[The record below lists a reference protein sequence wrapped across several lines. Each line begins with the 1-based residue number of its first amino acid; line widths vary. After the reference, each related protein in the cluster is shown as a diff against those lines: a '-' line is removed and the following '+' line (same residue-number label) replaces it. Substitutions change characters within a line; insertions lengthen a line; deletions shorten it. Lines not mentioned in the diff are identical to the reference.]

1 MRKSIRNISLFVIIS
16 FLLYQKANAQR
27 FNFSFE
33 QFTAD
38 NGLSHESV
46 INITKDPDGF
56 LWIGTGNGLNRF
68 DGISF
73 KIFRNDPN
81 NEQSIPGNY
90 IAGTTLDKKG
100 YLWIATNY
108 GLCRLNTRT
117 LKIDR
122 VDLKDS
128 SDNYPR
134 YEVMTGEFD
143 KDGIGWFIANDH
155 LYAVNQETFKWKRY
169 PLPAT
174 RFHANSS
181 QIDSKN
187 RIWLSIGRAKY
198 LFDPKTKSS
207 DT

>member
-1 MRKSIRNISLFVIIS
+1 MVFCGS
-16 FLLYQKANAQR
+16 
-27 FNFSFE
+27 
-33 QFTAD
+33 
-38 NGLSHESV
+38 
-46 INITKDPDGF
+46 
-56 LWIGTGNGLNRF
+56 GTGNGLNRF

-134 YEVMTGEFD
+134 YDVMY
-143 KDGIGWFIANDH
+143 W
-155 LYAVNQETFKWKRY
+155 
-169 PLPAT
+169 
-174 RFHANSS
+174 
-181 QIDSKN
+181 
-187 RIWLSIGRAKY
+187 
-198 LFDPKTKSS
+198 
-207 DT
+207 